1 MYIYNILIAN
11 IKRIAVIMSKGIQVL
26 RERYMGAK
34 GLKSIAIT
42 IKTTFAQSIF
52 FSNA

>member
-1 MYIYNILIAN
+1 
-11 IKRIAVIMSKGIQVL
+11 
-26 RERYMGAK
+26 MGAK

-52 FSNA
+52 FSNAWRATKMEAIQVIHLNRV